1 MSRGGTELKRGDR
14 KMSLRF
20 GQIRAPFFTGSHGGS
35 PFRDKTKREV
45 DFIVAR
51 DGEPWFLVEA
61 KKSDTG
67 LSGNLDHFQR
77 QTGARHAFQVVVDA
91 EYVDRDCFSY
101 NQPIVV
107 PARTFLSQLL

>member
-1 MSRGGTELKRGDR
+1 M
-14 KMSLRF
+14 LRF
-20 GQIRAPFFTGSHGGS
+20 GIDCGAI
-35 PFRDKTKREV
+35 KTE
-45 DFIVAR
+45 
-51 DGEPWFLVEA
+51 
-61 KKSDTG
+61 

-101 NQPIVV
+101 NQHIAV